1 MRGTAVAQ
9 ELCERRVGREGV
21 PRTQALGFKSQKLL
35 TTSNEVR
42 PVTVTTGGSE
52 GVVKG
57 GSVGSV
63 IWKMVPAAQKI
74 FLSFGVVRAAVCPLN

>member
-1 MRGTAVAQ
+1 M
-9 ELCERRVGREGV
+9 
-21 PRTQALGFKSQKLL
+21 
-35 TTSNEVR
+35 
-42 PVTVTTGGSE
+42 TVTTGGSE